1 MSRMCDRI
9 VWHLRAAEK
18 DEFRSRVTLLPAELP
33 DMTTAC
39 T

>member
-1 MSRMCDRI
+1 
-9 VWHLRAAEK
+9 LRAAEK
-18 DEFRSRVTLLPAELP
+18 NEFRSRVTLLLAELP